1 MLNKQGALTCKL
13 DEVEV
18 MGRDVTV
25 VSKHPAS
32 ENVEIRSIISSEE
45 KVETENGNVRFDIK
59 PNKLFLF
66 RKDSGERIFFEAE
79 V

>member
-1 MLNKQGALTCKL
+1 L

-18 MGRDVTV
+18 MGRDITV
-25 VSKHPAS
+25 VSKHEAS
-32 ENVEIRSIISSEE
+32 ENIEIRSIISAEE
-45 KVETENGNVRFDIK
+45 KVDASSKEVRFSIK

-66 RKDSGERIFFEAE
+66 RRESGERIFFEAE